1 MKKDRSHQ
9 NHRLHFMHKK
19 EDKTPIAVK
28 VSLSAFAIVLA
39 LSLWAFLHGRVVF
52 KFDGYVLATDVAGQ
66 FGDFIGGAIGTIVSV
81 CLLYYTFSLQREAT
95 SQSSQTARLQQFHD
109 TFYRFVD
116 HYLKITDGLYYTEG
130 NAKFRGKQVLSA
142 KYKKMQTD
150 FVCGKNDE
158 NDIWKQ
164 AMDPYMSLY
173 ANDGLNLATLY
184 RTLYSAFREAHRQKA
199 DIGEQASITA
209 IKFLR
214 SQMNDAELCLLRYNS
229 KSMQGRPFL
238 ELINEYNLLKH
249 LPPLELLEYTYWRN
263 KLNADEQSATN
274 IILQASKKNIYK
286 VLEKKESDVESDTNN
301 ASVYNVNVSVNK
313 ERTQLT
319 VCLYINPQKVPDQYD
334 LVKGFHKLNHVDRA
348 SLLMFFLRDTIILS
362 FAPDYVNHP
371 RDLEWG
377 KDTRKTEGKYFVW
390 VKNIKSMPL
399 RMRNALGKAD
409 KA

>member
-1 MKKDRSHQ
+1 MDLSNQAATIH
-9 NHRLHFMHKK
+9 
-19 EDKTPIAVK
+19 
-28 VSLSAFAIVLA
+28 VSYYVYASA
-39 LSLWAFLHGRVVF
+39 
-52 KFDGYVLATDVAGQ
+52 
-66 FGDFIGGAIGTIVSV
+66 
-81 CLLYYTFSLQREAT
+81 EAT
-95 SQSSQTARLQQFHD
+95 EA
-109 TFYRFVD
+109 VD
-116 HYLKITDGLYYTEG
+116 VTIDRVQLD
-130 NAKFRGKQVLSA
+130 
-142 KYKKMQTD
+142 D
-150 FVCGKNDE
+150 
-158 NDIWKQ
+158 
-164 AMDPYMSLY
+164 
-173 ANDGLNLATLY
+173 NL
-184 RTLYSAFREAHRQKA
+184 
-199 DIGEQASITA
+199 
-209 IKFLR
+209 
-214 SQMNDAELCLLRYNS
+214 M
-229 KSMQGRPFL
+229 
-238 ELINEYNLLKH
+238 KH